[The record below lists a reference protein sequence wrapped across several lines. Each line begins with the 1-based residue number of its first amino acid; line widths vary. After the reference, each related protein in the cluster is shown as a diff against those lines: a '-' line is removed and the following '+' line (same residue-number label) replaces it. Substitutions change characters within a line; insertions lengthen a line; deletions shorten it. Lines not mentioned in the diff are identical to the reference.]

1 MAMVRSRSSKV
12 SMIFVYVIIT
22 LILIITVLPLIY
34 LAVTAFKPLD
44 ELFIWPPRFYTLRPT
59 LSNFSSL
66 FTAMSGYTVPFTRYI
81 FNSLFTTVASVL
93 GTVIVCG
100 MGAYGMS
107 KFRYPG
113 SRLLFS
119 LVVAALMFSPQVT
132 QIPTYMVVS
141 GMHLTNTYWAL
152 ILSKLSTAMYLFL
165 AKQFMDQIPD
175 TYIESARIDGA
186 GESTIFIRIILP
198 MIKPA
203 LMTVVV
209 FSFTAFWNDFFSPM
223 VYTTTEEMKTLPL
236 ALQTIGT
243 NVMRAGASNAAS
255 FLMTVPT
262 IVVFVI
268 MQKRVMETMIY
279 SGIKG

>member
-152 ILSKLSTAMYLFL
+152 ILPKLSTAMYLFL
-165 AKQFMDQIPD
+165 AK
-175 TYIESARIDGA
+175 ARIDGA

>member
-1 MAMVRSRSSKV
+1 
-12 SMIFVYVIIT
+12 
-22 LILIITVLPLIY
+22 
-34 LAVTAFKPLD
+34 
-44 ELFIWPPRFYTLRPT
+44 
-59 LSNFSSL
+59 
-66 FTAMSGYTVPFTRYI
+66 
-81 FNSLFTTVASVL
+81 
-93 GTVIVCG
+93 
-100 MGAYGMS
+100 MS

-141 GMHLTNTYWAL
+141 GMHLTNTYWAM
-152 ILSKLSTAMYLFL
+152 ILPKLSTAMYLFL

-255 FLMTVPT
+255 FLMTDAHHCGVRNHAEAGHGNHDLFRNQGLTAFERKSVCYPC
-262 IVVFVI
+262 IC
-268 MQKRVMETMIY
+268 MAGMERRGATCA
-279 SGIKG
+279 

>member
-1 MAMVRSRSSKV
+1 
-12 SMIFVYVIIT
+12 
-22 LILIITVLPLIY
+22 
-34 LAVTAFKPLD
+34 
-44 ELFIWPPRFYTLRPT
+44 
-59 LSNFSSL
+59 
-66 FTAMSGYTVPFTRYI
+66 
-81 FNSLFTTVASVL
+81 
-93 GTVIVCG
+93 
-100 MGAYGMS
+100 
-107 KFRYPG
+107 
-113 SRLLFS
+113 
-119 LVVAALMFSPQVT
+119 
-132 QIPTYMVVS
+132 
-141 GMHLTNTYWAL
+141 
-152 ILSKLSTAMYLFL
+152 MYLFL